1 MRVLGYTRVST
12 DEQAAGLE
20 AQRTAIAEEC
30 LRRDWTIP
38 DPWFEDDGF
47 SAKDLN
53 RPALQ
58 HALDVLAQPGQPVI
72 LMVAKLDRLSR
83 SVADFAGLME
93 RAQKEGWSIVALD
106 LGVDTTTPAGEM
118 MANVLAT
125 FAQFER
131 KLIGARTKEALA
143 VKKANGVKLGRPR
156 TLPGWARDYVLE
168 ARRHGHSYFEIAKLM
183 NDAKIPTAHGGK
195 KWWPETVRG
204 IVQSE
209 GG

>member
-20 AQRTAIAEEC
+20 AQHTAVHAEIV
-30 LRRDWTIP
+30 RRDWTFTETIF
-38 DPWFEDDGF
+38 DNGA

-53 RPALQ
+53 RPGIQRALGTLRQ
-58 HALDVLAQPGQPVI
+58 GKADV

-93 RAQKEGWSIVALD
+93 TAQKEGWSIVALD